1 MNNDLIIA
9 GHLSKSDWGGH
20 IQPRE
25 QDFVVDVQGIC
36 MSIPASYSRHPF
48 KILTE
53 ERCANRE
60 VLPLNPMP
68 DGTCRTLKY
77 QYQKNGI
84 ANFIRQGS
92 FAATGVIEIEYEGD
106 LWIESQ

>member
-1 MNNDLIIA
+1 MNANDLIIA
-9 GHLSKSDWGGH
+9 GHLSKTMWGGQ

-25 QDFVVDVQGIC
+25 QDFVVDARGIC

-48 KILTE
+48 KVLIE
-53 ERCANRE
+53 ERCTKKE

-84 ANFIRQGS
+84 ANFIREGS
-92 FAATGVIEIEYEGD
+92 FAATGVIEIEYED
-106 LWIESQ
+106 